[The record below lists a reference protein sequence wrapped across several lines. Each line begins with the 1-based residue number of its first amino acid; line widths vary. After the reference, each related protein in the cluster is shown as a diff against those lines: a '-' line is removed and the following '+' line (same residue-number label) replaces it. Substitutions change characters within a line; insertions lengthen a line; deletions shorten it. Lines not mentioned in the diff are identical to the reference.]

1 MRSIITNLS
10 ELPASNSEHVLY
22 GRIMRYGVAGSA
34 LKHGISYRN
43 LIHLVRSADYLGTD
57 ESGLLWWIGRTSD
70 NEEYEVAGIF
80 TDDGAVVIIHAMP
93 MKWRRR

>member
-1 MRSIITNLS
+1 MRF
-10 ELPASNSEHVLY
+10 
-22 GRIMRYGVAGSA
+22 GVADSA
-34 LKHGISYRN
+34 LKHGIPYRN